1 MVNTD
6 TKIPKATIKNWQR
19 IVDVIAN
26 IANVPA
32 SLVMRTRA
40 PHHSVFVA
48 SGTKDNPYRVGL
60 EFTLNEKLYC
70 YGVLRDGKLV
80 VEDANCDPNWA
91 DNDDMEHGMSFYLG
105 YPLHWPDGAVF
116 GTICVL
122 DKRRNRKALLFR
134 DALLE
139 FARVIEAD
147 LKLLV
152 EIEARVRLEQQL
164 QATLDKL
171 ELRVEERTNELKE
184 ANTAL
189 RILLLNVEKAR
200 DDYDANILRQIKSL
214 VVPTLNKLRIQLNED
229 ATASAYLHLLEEG
242 LKSIT
247 ASMPDQLTTFFDR
260 LTPSEKD
267 IAMMIMSGQTTKGIA
282 RIMSREPSTIE
293 FHRNNI
299 RKKLGLNKSG
309 QNLRSKL
316 LSIQKTW
323 G

>member
-1 MVNTD
+1 MANTD
-6 TKIPKATIKNWQR
+6 TKIPKATIENWQR

-26 IANVPA
+26 IADVPA

-40 PHHSVFVA
+40 PHHSDFVA
-48 SGTKDNPYRVGL
+48 SETKDNPYQVGL
-60 EFTLNEKLYC
+60 QFTLNEKLYC

-80 VEDANCDPNWA
+80 VEDATCDPNWA

-171 ELRVEERTNELKE
+171 EVRVDERTNELEE

-200 DDYDANILRQIKSL
+200 DEYDANILHQIKNL
-214 VVPTLNKLRIQLNED
+214 VMPTLNKLRIQLNED
-229 ATASAYLHLLEEG
+229 ARASAYLHLLEEG

-247 ASMPDQLTTFFDR
+247 ASMPDQLTTFFEH

-282 RIMSREPSTIE
+282 CIMSREPSTIE

-316 LSIQKTW
+316 LSIQ
-323 G
+323 

>member
-1 MVNTD
+1 MEV
-6 TKIPKATIKNWQR
+6 R
-19 IVDVIAN
+19 VD
-26 IANVPA
+26 
-32 SLVMRTRA
+32 
-40 PHHSVFVA
+40 
-48 SGTKDNPYRVGL
+48 K
-60 EFTLNEKLYC
+60 
-70 YGVLRDGKLV
+70 
-80 VEDANCDPNWA
+80 
-91 DNDDMEHGMSFYLG
+91 
-105 YPLHWPDGAVF
+105 
-116 GTICVL
+116 
-122 DKRRNRKALLFR
+122 
-134 DALLE
+134 
-139 FARVIEAD
+139 
-147 LKLLV
+147 
-152 EIEARVRLEQQL
+152 
-164 QATLDKL
+164 
-171 ELRVEERTNELKE
+171 RTNELKE

-200 DDYDANILRQIKSL
+200 DEYDANILRQIKNL